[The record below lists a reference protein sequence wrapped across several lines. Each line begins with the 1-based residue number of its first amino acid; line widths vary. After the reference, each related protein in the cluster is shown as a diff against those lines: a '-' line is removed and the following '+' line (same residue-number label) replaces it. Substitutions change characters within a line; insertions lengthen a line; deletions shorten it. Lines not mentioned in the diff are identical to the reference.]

1 MLLAGLRV
9 YRRNQPAI
17 DHTLIGYF
25 MFCFGGD
32 ATHGDFVSHS
42 DGEPWPPCGS
52 RLDINPRRTINL
64 HNEKGVA

>member
-42 DGEPWPPCGS
+42 DGEPRQS
-52 RLDINPRRTINL
+52 
-64 HNEKGVA
+64 